1 MRPCPFG
8 HFGDGNIHFNLT
20 RPAAMTDA
28 DFLAHYG
35 SFNRI
40 VHDLVT
46 DMGGSISAEHGIGL
60 AKRDELPR
68 YKDPVAL
75 AICRTIKAAIDPD
88 NLMNPG
94 KVIAMQD
101 TDTRPL
107 ERIA

>member
-1 MRPCPFG
+1 
-8 HFGDGNIHFNLT
+8 
-20 RPAAMTDA
+20 MTDA
-28 DFLAHYG
+28 DFLTHYG
-35 SFNRI
+35 AFNRI

-75 AICRTIKAAIDPD
+75 ALCRTIKAAVDPY